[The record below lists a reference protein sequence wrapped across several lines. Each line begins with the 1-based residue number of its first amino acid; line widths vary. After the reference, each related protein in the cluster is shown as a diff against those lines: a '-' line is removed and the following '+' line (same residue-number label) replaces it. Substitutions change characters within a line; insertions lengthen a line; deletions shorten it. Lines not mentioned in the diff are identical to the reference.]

1 MTSLLS
7 FFYAVGLL
15 LVCINQTREPIMQ
28 NTIEKVVVF
37 RAHLPEH
44 IAFVKNQLSQGKK
57 VLIHTDQVTP
67 EVGELGKNP
76 MVQTRL
82 GSPENLTDGANFILN

>member
-1 MTSLLS
+1 
-7 FFYAVGLL
+7 
-15 LVCINQTREPIMQ
+15 MQ
-28 NTIEKVVVF
+28 NTIERVVVF

-44 IAFVKNQLSQGKK
+44 IAFVKDQLSQGRK

-76 MVQTRL
+76 MVQTRF
-82 GSPENLTDGANFILN
+82 GNPDNLIDGANFILD